1 MKTID
6 GVEFEGVVGGGE
18 AAGGNYIWITVRL
31 SGKSQ
36 NILVEK
42 SRVGELIAGLTTA
55 SALARS
61 TRLKH
66 NPAEA
71 AGSGFDA
78 VYTLD
83 LTDAT
88 IGASVDGE
96 TAILD
101 LRLMTK
107 SGLMDI
113 FLSAK
118 PDGLIRLGSACRRA
132 VLMLAN
138 RKAREKTN

>member
-18 AAGGNYIWITVRL
+18 AAGGSYVWLTVRL
-31 SGKSQ
+31 SGKNQ
-36 NILVEK
+36 NILIEK

-55 SALARS
+55 SALARN

-66 NPAEA
+66 DPAEA

-78 VYTLD
+78 AYALD
-83 LTDAT
+83 VADAT
-88 IGASVDGE
+88 IGASTDGE

-107 SGLMDI
+107 TGLMDI

-118 PDGLIRLGSACRRA
+118 PEALVRLGSACRRA

-138 RKAREKTN
+138 RKARAKAN